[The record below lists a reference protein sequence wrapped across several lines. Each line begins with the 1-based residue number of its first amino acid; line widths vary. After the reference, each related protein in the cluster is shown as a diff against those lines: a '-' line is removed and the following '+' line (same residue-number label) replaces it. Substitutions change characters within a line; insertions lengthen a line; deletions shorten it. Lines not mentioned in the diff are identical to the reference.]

1 MRVPSFYCPKCER
14 FKKWF
19 QVERVVLAEVNAE
32 IYYCRHCGS
41 RLIETEEF
49 FLKIVKQVYEH
60 QDGKE
65 EESTNE
71 AT

>member
-19 QVERVVLAEVNAE
+19 QVERAVLAYDNSE

-41 RLIETEEF
+41 HLVETEEF

-60 QDGKE
+60 QDEKE
-65 EESTNE
+65 NE
-71 AT
+71 DGD